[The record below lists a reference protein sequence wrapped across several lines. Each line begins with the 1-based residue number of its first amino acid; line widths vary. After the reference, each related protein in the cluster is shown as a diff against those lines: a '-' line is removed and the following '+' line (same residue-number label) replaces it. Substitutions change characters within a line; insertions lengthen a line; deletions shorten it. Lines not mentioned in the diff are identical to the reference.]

1 MEKKSNL
8 MKKQKMTI
16 FGKDNYLLGKD
27 ADGTKYFLLQPS
39 WDCEWY
45 WGFGYVR
52 TYTNNANPSRSKY
65 MKSHQHF
72 DNLFFNNPD
81 ETCFR
86 LFRRFFVPPYVL
98 SEKDTWSLL
107 ELMKSAYTARAYSE
121 MLFVG
126 GAYLTANPV
135 KEIIVCKE
143 EYDRINQEIIPALM
157 GQVAQLLSPVE

>member
-8 MKKQKMTI
+8 MKKQKLTI
-16 FGKDNYLLGKD
+16 FGKENYLLGKD

-52 TYTNNANPSRSKY
+52 TYTNNANPQRSKY

-72 DNLFFNNPD
+72 DGLFFNNSGED
-81 ETCFR
+81 CLR
-86 LFRRFFVPPYVL
+86 LYQRFFAPPYVL
-98 SEKDTWSLL
+98 SRNDTWKLL
-107 ELMKSAYTARAYSE
+107 ELMKSAYIAQKYAE

-126 GAYLTANPV
+126 GAYLTTNPV
-135 KEIIVCKE
+135 ADIIKCKE
-143 EYDRINQEIIPALM
+143 EWERINQEIIPALM

>member
-8 MKKQKMTI
+8 MKKQKLTI
-16 FGKDNYLLGKD
+16 FGKENYLLGKD

-45 WGFGYVR
+45 CGFGYVR
-52 TYTNNANPSRSKY
+52 TYTNNANPQRSKY

-72 DNLFFNNPD
+72 DGLFFNDPNED
-81 ETCFR
+81 CFR
-86 LFRRFFVPPYVL
+86 KFRRFFVPPYVL
-98 SEKDTWSLL
+98 PEKDIWTLL
-107 ELMKSAYTARAYSE
+107 ELMKSVYIASEYAE

-126 GAYLTANPV
+126 GAYLTTNPV
-135 KEIIVCKE
+135 AEIIKCKE
-143 EYDRINQEIIPALM
+143 EWERINQEIIPALM